1 MRRITAALSAL
12 LLAVASPAF
21 AELKAPP
28 TPRAVVADPPR
39 DKDHPA
45 GLDAFQIDVQGAKI
59 NAVMYLA
66 SGEQPHPTMLFL
78 HGFPGNETNVDLMQ
92 AVRRAGWNVLRIN
105 YRGAWGSGGAFSF
118 AHARTDAETAVDFL
132 TNPANLAK
140 YRIDPKRIVVAGH
153 SMGGFMAASAS
164 AARPSAVAGTILI
177 DAWNIGGDEYFG
189 KTDPKVLAEEIR
201 PDTVPLAGTSPEAL
215 IAEIGRDRAKLDLVA
230 LSRTI
235 AERPVLMIGAE
246 RGIGAVTAKL
256 AQAAR
261 EAHPGT
267 VVEAQYATD
276 HSFSDSRIA
285 LESEVLR
292 WLGRFDPTI
301 TPAGARIPLAAAYDE
316 QNPFA
321 RIIRGELPAYK
332 VHEDADVLAFMD
344 RAPMEPGHVLVIS
357 KTSKARTILEMDPKD
372 LAKVMAVVQR
382 VGRAEVEALG
392 LEGFMIIQ
400 NNGVGQSVPH
410 LHVHVIPRIAGKPAY
425 LAENAPADPK
435 DLEAMAAKIR
445 AAMK

>member
-1 MRRITAALSAL
+1 MIRLAAALTAL
-12 LLAVASPAF
+12 LLAFASPAL

-28 TPRAVVADPPR
+28 TPRAVVADPAK
-39 DKDHPA
+39 DKAHPA
-45 GLDAFQIDVQGAKI
+45 DLAAFQIDVAGSKI

-66 SGEQPHPTMLFL
+66 SGDKPHPTLLFL

-105 YRGAWGSGGAFSF
+105 YRGSWGSGGAFSF
-118 AHARTDAETAVDFL
+118 AHARTDAAAAVDFL
-132 TNPANLAK
+132 TSPANVAK
-140 YRIDPKRIVVAGH
+140 YRIDPRRIVVAGH

-177 DAWNIGGDEYFG
+177 DAWNIGGDEDFA
-189 KTDPKVLAEEIR
+189 KTDLKTLAREIR
-201 PDTVPLAGTSPEAL
+201 PDTLPLAGTSPEAL
-215 IAEIGRDRAKLDLVA
+215 IAEVRRDQAKLDLAA

-235 AERPVLMIGAE
+235 AARPVLMIGAE

-256 AQAAR
+256 AKAAR
-261 EAHPGT
+261 EAHADT
-267 VVEAQYATD
+267 VVEVQYPTD

-285 LESEVLR
+285 LTSEVLR
-292 WLGRFDPTI
+292 WLARFDPTI
-301 TPAGARIPLAAAYDE
+301 TPAGPQIPLTADYDE
-316 QNPFA
+316 NNPFA
-321 RIIRGELPAYK
+321 KILRGELPAYK
-332 VHEDADVLAFMD
+332 VYEDADVLAFMD

-357 KTSKARTILEMDPKD
+357 KTSKARNILEMDPAD

-392 LEGFMIIQ
+392 LEGFMVIQ

-445 AAMK
+445 AAVR

>member
-1 MRRITAALSAL
+1 MTRLAAALTAL
-12 LLAVASPAF
+12 VLAFASPAL
-21 AELKAPP
+21 AELRAPP
-28 TPRAVVADPPR
+28 TPRAVVADPAK
-39 DKDHPA
+39 DKAHPA
-45 GLDAFQIDVQGAKI
+45 DLAAFQIDVAGSKI
-59 NAVMYLA
+59 NAVMYVA
-66 SGEQPHPTMLFL
+66 SGDKPHPTMLFL

-118 AHARTDAETAVDFL
+118 AHARTDAEAAVDFL
-132 TNPANLAK
+132 TAPANVAK

-177 DAWNIGGDEYFG
+177 DAWDIGGDAYFA

-201 PDTVPLAGTSPEAL
+201 PDTVPLAGTSPQAL
-215 IAEIGRDRAKLDLVA
+215 IAEIGRDRAKLDLLA

-235 AERPVLMIGAE
+235 AARPVLMIGAE

-261 EAHPGT
+261 QAHADT
-267 VVEAQYATD
+267 VLEVQYPTD

-285 LESEVLR
+285 LSSEVLR
-292 WLGRFDPTI
+292 WLARFDPTI
-301 TPAGARIPLAAAYDE
+301 TPAGPTLPLAAAYDE
-316 QNPFA
+316 NNPFA
-321 RIIRGELPAYK
+321 KILRGELPAYK
-332 VHEDADVLAFMD
+332 VYEDADVLAFMD

-357 KTSKARTILEMDPKD
+357 KTSRARNILEMDPAD

-392 LEGFMIIQ
+392 LQGFMVIQ

-435 DLEAMAAKIR
+435 DLEAMAARIR

>member
-1 MRRITAALSAL
+1 M
-12 LLAVASPAF
+12 
-21 AELKAPP
+21 
-28 TPRAVVADPPR
+28 VADPPR
-39 DKDHPA
+39 DKAHPA
-45 GLDAFQIDVQGAKI
+45 DLAAFQIDVAGSKV
-59 NAVMYLA
+59 NAVMYVA
-66 SGEQPHPTMLFL
+66 SGDKPHPTMLFL

-118 AHARTDAETAVDFL
+118 AHARTDAEAAVDFL
-132 TNPANLAK
+132 TNPANVAK
-140 YRIDPKRIVVAGH
+140 YRIDPRRIVVAGH

-177 DAWNIGGDEYFG
+177 DAWNIGGDDYFA
-189 KTDPKVLAEEIR
+189 KTDPKVLAQEIR

-215 IAEIGRDRAKLDLVA
+215 IAEIARDRAKLDLVS

-235 AERPVLMIGAE
+235 AARPVLMIGAE
-246 RGIGAVTAKL
+246 RGIGAVTATL
-256 AQAAR
+256 AKAAR
-261 EAHPGT
+261 EAYPDT
-267 VVEAQYATD
+267 VVEAQHATD

-285 LESEVLR
+285 LASEVLR
-292 WLGRFDPTI
+292 WLARFDPSI
-301 TPAGARIPLAAAYDE
+301 TPGGARIPLAAAYDE

-321 RIIRGELPAYK
+321 KILRGELPAYK
-332 VHEDADVLAFMD
+332 VYEDADVLAFMD

-357 KTSKARTILEMDPKD
+357 KTSKARNILEMDPAD
-372 LAKVMAVVQR
+372 LARVMAVVQR

-410 LHVHVIPRIAGKPAY
+410 LHVHVIPRVAGKPAY
-425 LAENAPADPK
+425 LAENAKADPK
-435 DLEAMAAKIR
+435 DLEAMAARIR
-445 AAMK
+445 AAMR

>member
-1 MRRITAALSAL
+1 MNRPLAALTAL
-12 LLAVASPAF
+12 VLAFAAPAF

-28 TPRAVVADPPR
+28 TPRAVVADPPS
-39 DKDHPA
+39 DKAHPA
-45 GLDAFQIDVQGAKI
+45 DLAAFQIDVQGAKV
-59 NAVMYLA
+59 NAVMYVA
-66 SGEQPHPTMLFL
+66 SGDKPHPTMLFL

-105 YRGAWGSGGAFSF
+105 YRGSWGSGGRFSF
-118 AHARTDAETAVDFL
+118 ANARTDAEAAVDFL
-132 TNPANLAK
+132 TAPANVAK

-164 AARPSAVAGTILI
+164 AARPTAVAGTILI
-177 DAWNIGGDEYFG
+177 DAWDIGGDDYFA
-189 KTDPKVLAEEIR
+189 KTDPKVLTQEIA
-201 PDTVPLAGTSPEAL
+201 PDTVPLAGTSPQAL
-215 IAEIGRDRAKLDLVA
+215 IAEIGRDRAQLDLVS

-235 AERPVLMIGAE
+235 AARPVLMIGAE
-246 RGIGAVTAKL
+246 RGIGAVTATL
-256 AQAAR
+256 AKAAR

-285 LESEVLR
+285 LSGEVLR
-292 WLGRFDPTI
+292 WLARFDPTI
-301 TPAGARIPLAAAYDE
+301 TPAGARIPLNAAYDE
-316 QNPFA
+316 NNPFA
-321 RIIRGELPAYK
+321 KILRGELPAYK
-332 VHEDADVLAFMD
+332 VYEDADVLAFMD

-357 KTSKARTILEMDPKD
+357 KTSKARTILEMDPAD

-382 VGRAEVEALG
+382 VGRAEVQALG

-435 DLEAMAAKIR
+435 DLEAMAARIR
-445 AAMK
+445 AAMR

>member
-1 MRRITAALSAL
+1 MTRLAAALTAL
-12 LLAVASPAF
+12 VLAFASPAL
-21 AELKAPP
+21 AELRAPP
-28 TPRAVVADPPR
+28 TPRAVVADPAK
-39 DKDHPA
+39 DKAHPA
-45 GLDAFQIDVQGAKI
+45 DLAAFQIDVAGSKI
-59 NAVMYLA
+59 NAVMYVA
-66 SGEQPHPTMLFL
+66 SGDKPHPTMLFL

-118 AHARTDAETAVDFL
+118 AHARTDAEAAVDFL
-132 TNPANLAK
+132 TNPANVAK

-177 DAWNIGGDEYFG
+177 DAWDIGGDAYFA

-201 PDTVPLAGTSPEAL
+201 PDTVPLAGTSPLAL

-235 AERPVLMIGAE
+235 AARPVLMIGAE

-261 EAHPGT
+261 QAHADT
-267 VVEAQYATD
+267 VLEVQYPTD

-285 LESEVLR
+285 LSSEVLR
-292 WLGRFDPTI
+292 WLARFDPTI
-301 TPAGARIPLAAAYDE
+301 TPAGPTLPLVAAYDE
-316 QNPFA
+316 NNPFA
-321 RIIRGELPAYK
+321 KILRGELPAYK
-332 VHEDADVLAFMD
+332 VYEDADVLAFMD

-357 KTSKARTILEMDPKD
+357 KTSKARNILEMAPAD

-392 LEGFMIIQ
+392 LQGFMVIQ

-435 DLEAMAAKIR
+435 DLEAMAARIK

>member
-1 MRRITAALSAL
+1 MNRPLAALTAL
-12 LLAVASPAF
+12 VLAFASPAF

-28 TPRAVVADPPR
+28 TPRAVVADPAK
-39 DKDHPA
+39 DKAHPA
-45 GLDAFQIDVQGAKI
+45 DLAAFQIDVQGSKI
-59 NAVMYLA
+59 NAVMYVA
-66 SGEQPHPTMLFL
+66 SGDKPHPTLLFL

-118 AHARTDAETAVDFL
+118 AHARADAEAAVDFL
-132 TNPANLAK
+132 TNPANVAK

-177 DAWNIGGDEYFG
+177 DAWNIGGDDYFA
-189 KTDPKVLAEEIR
+189 KTDPKVLAKEIA

-215 IAEIGRDRAKLDLVA
+215 IAEIARDRAKLDLVP

-246 RGIGAVTAKL
+246 RGIGAVTATL
-256 AQAAR
+256 AKAAR
-261 EAHPGT
+261 EAHPDT

-285 LESEVLR
+285 LSGEVLR
-292 WLGRFDPTI
+292 WLARFDPTI
-301 TPAGARIPLAAAYDE
+301 TAAGARIPLAAAYDE
-316 QNPFA
+316 SNPFA
-321 RIIRGELPAYK
+321 KILRGELPAYK
-332 VHEDADVLAFMD
+332 VYEDADVLAFMD
-344 RAPMEPGHVLVIS
+344 RAPMEAGHVLVIS
-357 KTSKARTILEMDPKD
+357 KTSKARTILEMEPAD
-372 LAKVMAVVQR
+372 LAKVMTVVQK

-392 LEGFMIIQ
+392 LEGFMILQ

-410 LHVHVIPRIAGKPAY
+410 LHVHVIPRLAGKPAY

-435 DLEAMAAKIR
+435 DLEAMAARIR